1 VGGSGKTIEMFQKM
15 PENNSKYMSTVYL
28 KAEELFDQVHAVK

>member
-1 VGGSGKTIEMFQKM
+1 M

-28 KAEELFDQVHAVK
+28 KAEELFDQVHAVKKDYEIWTFLG